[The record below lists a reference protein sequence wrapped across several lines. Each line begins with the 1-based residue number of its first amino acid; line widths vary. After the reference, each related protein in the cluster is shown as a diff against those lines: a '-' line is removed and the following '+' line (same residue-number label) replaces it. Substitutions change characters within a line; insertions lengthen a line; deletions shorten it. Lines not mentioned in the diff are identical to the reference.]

1 LKKVWL
7 PGLIWRETLL
17 ADVKHGFVVCR
28 SALSVSRLP
37 GLDYSINPYVGC
49 EHGCVY
55 CYSRSFLR
63 DRKLAER
70 WGSFVWAKRNLLE
83 RLRVELPRK
92 RRGVVGVGVLT
103 DPYQPFERKMKLTR
117 GCLEILASYGFP
129 VSLQTKSALILRDVD
144 LIKPENFDV
153 GVTITTLDRGL
164 AGSLEP
170 KASPPE
176 ARVQVVEEY
185 SSRKVET
192 WIFLGP
198 IIPGVNDRRENFEQI
213 VRVAEKTGSL
223 LLYDKL
229 NLRREIRR
237 PLGEFFRREKPEL
250 LEDLPRILQPPFSY
264 WRRISE
270 TIEKLCRE
278 RNVKCQAAFGHF
290 PR

>member
-1 LKKVWL
+1 M
-7 PGLIWRETLL
+7 
-17 ADVKHGFVVCR
+17 KHRFVVCR

-63 DRKLAER
+63 DRRLAER

-92 RRGVVGVGVLT
+92 KRGVVGVGVLT
-103 DPYQPFERKMKLTR
+103 DSYQPFEGKLHLTR
-117 GCLEILASYGFP
+117 RCLEILVSHGFP
-129 VSLQTKSALILRDVD
+129 VSLQTKSALILRDAD

-153 GVTITTLDRGL
+153 GVTITTLDREL
-164 AGSLEP
+164 AGRLEP
-170 KASPPE
+170 RASPPE
-176 ARVQVVEEY
+176 ARVQIVEEF

-198 IIPGVNDRRENFEQI
+198 IIPGVNDGRENFERI

-229 NLRREIRR
+229 NLRREILR
-237 PLGEFFRREKPEL
+237 PLEELFRREKPEL
-250 LEDLPRILQPPFSY
+250 LEDLPHVLQPSFSY
-264 WRRISE
+264 WKRISE
-270 TIEKLCRE
+270 TVEKLCRE

-290 PR
+290 RKGEHT